1 MNIIIHEIC
10 GKVWGQSNLYYF
22 IGYELMYSL
31 LINNFL
37 NYLLFFFVF
46 VWNPSISLKKQYSK
60 KYISLDIFI
69 FQIRLHLLSFLIS
82 FTEENLQI
90 VFLIYFYLIFTSS
103 KTEGTSHARLLIQIL
118 NIEKKKKL
126 HKK

>member
-37 NYLLFFFVF
+37 NYLFFCFCLKSVNFPKETVFEKIHFIRYIYISNPITFTFVSHF
-46 VWNPSISLKKQYSK
+46 IYRGKLTNSIS
-60 KYISLDIFI
+60 
-69 FQIRLHLLSFLIS
+69 HLFLPH
-82 FTEENLQI
+82 FHLFKN
-90 VFLIYFYLIFTSS
+90 
-103 KTEGTSHARLLIQIL
+103 
-118 NIEKKKKL
+118 
-126 HKK
+126 